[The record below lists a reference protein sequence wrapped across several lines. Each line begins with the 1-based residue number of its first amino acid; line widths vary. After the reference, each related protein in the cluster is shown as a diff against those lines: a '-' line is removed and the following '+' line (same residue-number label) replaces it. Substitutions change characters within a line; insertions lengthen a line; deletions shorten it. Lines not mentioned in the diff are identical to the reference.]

1 MCNPNPIPC
10 GNPNRKQTKQLPLYG
25 RTLQRSNVLVS
36 IYWYMALEN
45 NDRLNKMSK
54 KSNISQNCL
63 LILYHLESLW
73 LLQVIETHDRTE
85 IHLLHQ
91 S

>member
-1 MCNPNPIPC
+1 MCKSIPC
-10 GNPNRKQTKQLPLYG
+10 GNPNRKQIFAVFYHIVETVL
-25 RTLQRSNVLVS
+25 SNVLVS

-45 NDRLNKMSK
+45 NDGLNKMSK
-54 KSNISQNCL
+54 KSNISQNGL